1 MLIFRENSSEN
12 VPFVEIDEPKRMEI
26 YERRVTSMKKLL
38 ALVLALVMTL
48 SLAVVGSNAAFKDAD
63 KVNET
68 YSEAVNVLS
77 GMKVFQGYTDGSF
90 QPTGDI
96 TRAEVAAIV
105 YRLYTGDVTDKQAS
119 LYATYNKFS
128 DMDGAAWAK
137 GYIGY
142 CANAGL
148 IKGYD
153 DKTFGPAD
161 KVTGY
166 QALAMIL
173 RAVGYDKN
181 DEFTGAQWQLRVA
194 STAQQ
199 AGVLVNVKGV
209 DLNAPASREL
219 VAELLFRT
227 AATVPMVKYTPAFGY
242 VANSIVGNQK
252 TLGEQNFDLKLS
264 TTVNA
269 DVWGRPANVWTYNT
283 GDKKTTVVAKPV
295 VSYTVKVDECD
306 IAKDLGISTSKA
318 IEGAYI
324 DGYSYAKNLTSADV
338 TSNRYATINPLATTS
353 YVGAQG
359 RLTEVYD
366 MGAAG
371 YRIVEINTYLA
382 QITKV
387 TPAYTDR
394 NSHVTVDTVDLKA
407 YTTSNTTKPVSF
419 AKVEATGFTVG
430 QYVLVTISNVG
441 TATAAVESV
450 AAAEVVAGG
459 KLTGW
464 TNEVGTTAATTV
476 VAGTTYKDA
485 NKFFLN
491 YRAAGNWM
499 VATDSYGNAIGLV
512 ESASNYLAVARI
524 EWKAN
529 ATSFGGYALADVVLA
544 NGEVKNDVTIASV
557 NGNAA
562 NATGS
567 QNGNFYTQGVPT
579 SGSVSIYWTN
589 NSAYYNHIMA
599 YSVNADGSYN
609 LMNATHYTNAATK
622 SDKVVDLG
630 GPDTNTVGTA
640 SYNNSTATISDQTNT
655 VVATDNTVFLYVNEN
670 GYSYTVY
677 TGKNNAPSIT
687 AAKMCVKFDSYGYA
701 ELVVVRSYTA
711 ASNTFIAYVTDKTV
725 DGYAYPNGTQVPA
738 YTVYKLGS
746 LDATTVYDATVSGTT
761 VTAANAFATAFD
773 GQSAGQGLYK
783 FEVTSDGYIKS
794 MALVLA
800 GAGAYATKTEGT
812 EYFDRATVKAPVVG
826 NSFQTEKTTGTVNKD
841 FNVLTDPATS
851 VIKVVTYSDG
861 TVALAAGTTAD
872 ITEGAKVL
880 VNYNGTASLNKY
892 NAKVVYVAAAES
904 SVNPDAD
911 KSDVK
916 TLAGKGTVTIGST
929 VVDIVDKA
937 YVSVDLALKNAKTL
951 TGYNGS
957 TMPVAVSNT
966 NDWVA
971 LGVYDNA
978 ALAAQ
983 VTLPANS
990 GSTTASGTYVLST
1003 NNVILVAFSENFVNY
1018 YVAYVIG

>member
-1 MLIFRENSSEN
+1 
-12 VPFVEIDEPKRMEI
+12 
-26 YERRVTSMKKLL
+26 MKKLL

-90 QPTGDI
+90 QPKGAI

-105 YRLYTGDVTDKQAS
+105 YRLYTGDVADKQAS

-242 VANSIVGNQK
+242 VANSVVGAQK

-283 GDKKTTVVAKPV
+283 GNKKTTVVAKPV

-407 YTTSNTTKPVSF
+407 YTTSTTTKPVSF

-491 YRAAGNWM
+491 HRAAGNWM

-622 SDKVVDLG
+622 SDKIIDLG
-630 GPDTNTVGTA
+630 GDADVGTA
-640 SYNNSTATISDQTNT
+640 YYNNSTATIGDRINN
-655 VVATDNTVFLYVNEN
+655 VVATDNTVFLYVNDN

-701 ELVVVRSYTA
+701 ELVVVRGYTA
-711 ASNTFIAYVTDKTV
+711 ASNTFIAYVTDNTV
-725 DGYAYPNGTQVPA
+725 DGFAYPNGTQVPA

-746 LDATTVYDATVSGTT
+746 LDATTVYDATVTGATTMPSTTFTTT
-761 VTAANAFATAFD
+761 VATN
-773 GQSAGQGLYK
+773 GHGLYK
-783 FEVTSDGYIKS
+783 FEVTSDGYIKN

-800 GAGAYATKTEGT
+800 GTGDYATKTEGT

-826 NSFQTEKTTGTVNKD
+826 NSFQTEQTTGTVNKD
-841 FNVLTDPATS
+841 FNVLTDPATT
-851 VIKVVTYSDG
+851 VIKVVKYNDG
-861 TVALAAGTTAD
+861 TVALAAGTPADLTA
-872 ITEGAKVL
+872 GAKVL

-892 NAKVVYVAAAES
+892 NAKVVYVAATES
-904 SVNPDAD
+904 SVNPNPSVPANVASIEIKSD
-911 KSDVK
+911 KSVYMTLDNTAKVGDKFGFTVEKLGDNGYVK
-916 TLAGKGTVTIGST
+916 VGDYFATVQGNTKAAW
-929 VVDIVDKA
+929 VDMSKV
-937 YVSVDLALKNAKTL
+937 L
-951 TGYNGS
+951 
-957 TMPVAVSNT
+957 SN
-966 NDWVA
+966 
-971 LGVYDNA
+971 
-978 ALAAQ
+978 
-983 VTLPANS
+983 
-990 GSTTASGTYVLST
+990 GTYRVT
-1003 NNVILVAFSENFVNY
+1003 CGVFTDEATF
-1018 YVAYVIG
+1018 

>member
-1 MLIFRENSSEN
+1 
-12 VPFVEIDEPKRMEI
+12 
-26 YERRVTSMKKLL
+26 MKKLL

-209 DLNAPASREL
+209 DLNAAATREL

-622 SDKVVDLG
+622 SDKIIDLG
-630 GPDTNTVGTA
+630 FTVSTPETTAGTA
-640 SYNNSTATISDQTNT
+640 FYNNSTATIGDASNTNT
-655 VVATDNTVFLYVNEN
+655 VVATDNTVFLYVNDN

-701 ELVVVRSYTA
+701 ELVVVRGYTA
-711 ASNTFIAYVTDKTV
+711 ASNTFIAYVTDKTI
-725 DGYAYPNGTQVPA
+725 DGYAYPSGVQVPA
-738 YTVYKLGS
+738 YTVYKMGS

-761 VTAANAFATAFD
+761 VTATSKFATAYD
-773 GQSAGQGLYK
+773 GANAGHGLYK
-783 FEVTSDGYIKS
+783 FEVTSDGYISS
-794 MALVLA
+794 MTLVMA
-800 GAGAYATKTEGT
+800 GEGAYATDTT
-812 EYFDRATVKAPVVG
+812 NHIDRATVKAPVVG
-826 NSFQTEKTTGTVNKD
+826 NSFQTAQSAGTPNKD
-841 FNVLTDPATS
+841 FNVLTDPATA
-851 VIKVVTYSDG
+851 VIKVVKYNDG
-861 TVALAAGTTAD
+861 TIALAAGTADD
-872 ITEGAKVL
+872 ITTSSIAVL
-880 VNYNGTASLNKY
+880 VNYDATASLNKY
-892 NAKVVYVAAAES
+892 NAKTVYVVTSENIENPNP
-904 SVNPDAD
+904 SVPANVASIEIKSD
-911 KSDVK
+911 KSVYMTLDNTAKVGDKFGFTVEKLGDNGYVK
-916 TLAGKGTVTIGST
+916 VGDYFATVQGNTKAAW
-929 VVDIVDKA
+929 VDMSKV
-937 YVSVDLALKNAKTL
+937 L
-951 TGYNGS
+951 
-957 TMPVAVSNT
+957 SN
-966 NDWVA
+966 
-971 LGVYDNA
+971 
-978 ALAAQ
+978 
-983 VTLPANS
+983 
-990 GSTTASGTYVLST
+990 GTYRVT
-1003 NNVILVAFSENFVNY
+1003 CGVFTDEATF
-1018 YVAYVIG
+1018 

>member
-1 MLIFRENSSEN
+1 
-12 VPFVEIDEPKRMEI
+12 
-26 YERRVTSMKKLL
+26 MKKLL

-90 QPTGDI
+90 QPTGNI

-242 VANSIVGNQK
+242 VANSVVGAQK

-283 GDKKTTVVAKPV
+283 GNKKTTVVAKPV

-407 YTTSNTTKPVSF
+407 YTTSTTTKPVSF

-562 NATGS
+562 NATGAVGS
-567 QNGNFYTQGVPT
+567 TYTQGVPT

-622 SDKVVDLG
+622 SDKIIDLG
-630 GPDTNTVGTA
+630 GDAAVGTA
-640 SYNNSTATISDQTNT
+640 YYNNSTATIGDQTNT
-655 VVATDNTVFLYVNEN
+655 VVATDNTVFLYVNDN

-701 ELVVVRSYTA
+701 ELVVVRGYTA
-711 ASNTFIAYVTDKTV
+711 ASNTFIAYVTDNTV
-725 DGYAYPNGTQVPA
+725 DGFAYPNGTQVPA

-746 LDATTVYDATVSGTT
+746 LDATTVYDATVTGATTMPNTTFTTT
-761 VTAANAFATAFD
+761 VAAN
-773 GQSAGQGLYK
+773 GQGLYK

-800 GAGAYATKTEGT
+800 GAGAYATATEGT

-826 NSFQTEKTTGTVNKD
+826 NSFQTEKTTNDVNKD
-841 FNVLTDPATS
+841 FNVLTDPATT
-851 VIKVVTYSDG
+851 VIKVVTYNDG

-904 SVNPDAD
+904 SVNPNPSVPANVASIEIKSD
-911 KSDVK
+911 KSVYMTLDNTAKVGDKFGFTVEKLGDNGYVK
-916 TLAGKGTVTIGST
+916 VGDYFATVQGNTKAAW
-929 VVDIVDKA
+929 VDMSKV
-937 YVSVDLALKNAKTL
+937 L
-951 TGYNGS
+951 
-957 TMPVAVSNT
+957 SN
-966 NDWVA
+966 
-971 LGVYDNA
+971 
-978 ALAAQ
+978 
-983 VTLPANS
+983 
-990 GSTTASGTYVLST
+990 GTYRVT
-1003 NNVILVAFSENFVNY
+1003 CGVFTDEATF
-1018 YVAYVIG
+1018 

>member
-1 MLIFRENSSEN
+1 
-12 VPFVEIDEPKRMEI
+12 
-26 YERRVTSMKKLL
+26 MKKLL

-242 VANSIVGNQK
+242 VANSVVGAQK

-283 GDKKTTVVAKPV
+283 GNKKTTVVAKPV

-562 NATGS
+562 NATGAT
-567 QNGNFYTQGVPT
+567 GNTYTQGVPT

-630 GPDTNTVGTA
+630 GTDANKVGTA

-655 VVATDNTVFLYVNEN
+655 VVATDNTVFLYVNDN

-701 ELVVVRSYTA
+701 ELVVVRGYTA
-711 ASNTFIAYVTDKTV
+711 ASNTFIAYVTDEII
-725 DGYAYPNGTQVPA
+725 DGYAYPNGVQVPA

-746 LDATTVYDATVSGTT
+746 LDATTVYDATVNGTT
-761 VTAANAFATAFD
+761 VTAASVFTGAFR
-773 GQSAGQGLYK
+773 GVSAGQGLYK
-783 FEVTSDGYIKS
+783 FEVSSDGYIKS
-794 MALVLA
+794 MTLVLA

-826 NSFQTEKTTGTVNKD
+826 NSFQTEQTTGTVNKD

-880 VNYNGTASLNKY
+880 VNYNGTASLHKY

-904 SVNPDAD
+904 SVNPNPSVPANVASIEIKSD
-911 KSDVK
+911 KSVYMTLDNTAKVGDKFGFTVEKLGDNGYVK
-916 TLAGKGTVTIGST
+916 VGDYFATVQGNTKAAW
-929 VVDIVDKA
+929 VDMSKV
-937 YVSVDLALKNAKTL
+937 L
-951 TGYNGS
+951 
-957 TMPVAVSNT
+957 SN
-966 NDWVA
+966 
-971 LGVYDNA
+971 
-978 ALAAQ
+978 
-983 VTLPANS
+983 
-990 GSTTASGTYVLST
+990 GTYRVTCGVFTDEADRKS
-1003 NNVILVAFSENFVNY
+1003 VV
-1018 YVAYVIG
+1018 

>member
-1 MLIFRENSSEN
+1 M
-12 VPFVEIDEPKRMEI
+12 
-26 YERRVTSMKKLL
+26 
-38 ALVLALVMTL
+38 VLALVMTL
-48 SLAVVGSNAAFKDAD
+48 SLAVSANAFKDD
-63 KVNET
+63 KSISDD
-68 YSEAVNVLS
+68 YAEAVAVLN
-77 GMKVFQGYTDGSF
+77 GMGVFKGYEDGSF
-90 QPTGDI
+90 QPKGDI
-96 TRAEVAAIV
+96 TRAEVSAIV
-105 YRLYTGDVTDKQAS
+105 YRVYTQDVKDAKAS
-119 LYATYNKFS
+119 MYATYNKFS
-128 DMDGAAWAK
+128 DMAGAGWAQ

-142 CANAGL
+142 CANAEL
-148 IKGYD
+148 VKGYPD
-153 DKTFGPAD
+153 GTFKPSG

-166 QALAMIL
+166 EVLAMIL

-181 DEFTGAQWQLRVA
+181 GEFSGADWALHVA
-194 STAQQ
+194 QTAQQ
-199 AGVLVNVKGV
+199 AGVLKNVKGI
-209 DLNAPASREL
+209 DLNAPATREL
-219 VAELLFRT
+219 VAELLFR
-227 AATVPMVKYTPAFGY
+227 AIAEASTVTYTPAFGY
-242 VANSIVGNQK
+242 VTDKVLGNAAPTLGYKNFKLVGN
-252 TLGEQNFDLKLS
+252 DS
-264 TTVNA
+264 A
-269 DVWGRPANVWTYNT
+269 DVFGRPATKWIYNV
-283 GDKKTTVVAKPV
+283 GDKSTLVVDKPV
-295 VSYTVKVDECD
+295 VSYTTKVDECD
-306 IAKDLGISTSKA
+306 IAKDLGITSAKA

-324 DGYSYAKNLTSADV
+324 DGASYAKNLTSADV

-366 MGAAG
+366 MGTAG

-382 QITKV
+382 QVTKV

-394 NSHVTVDTVDLKA
+394 NSHTTVDTVDLKA
-407 YTTSNTTKPVSF
+407 YTTSNTASPATF
-419 AKVEATGFTVG
+419 TKVEASGFTVG

-562 NATGS
+562 NATGAM
-567 QNGNFYTQGVPT
+567 GNTYTQGVPT

-609 LMNATHYTNAATK
+609 LMNATHYTSAATK

-630 GPDTNTVGTA
+630 GTDANAVGTA

-746 LDATTVYDATVSGTT
+746 LEATTVYDATVSGTT
-761 VTAANAFATAFD
+761 VTATSKFATTYDVANA
-773 GQSAGQGLYK
+773 GHGLYK
-783 FEVTSDGYIKS
+783 FEVTSDGYISS
-794 MALVLA
+794 MTLVMA
-800 GAGAYATKTEGT
+800 GEGAYNTDVTNHI
-812 EYFDRATVKAPVVG
+812 DRATVKAPVVG
-826 NSFQTEKTTGTVNKD
+826 NSFQTAQSAGTPNKD
-841 FNVLTDPATS
+841 FNVLTDPATA
-851 VIKVVTYSDG
+851 VIKVVKYNDG
-861 TVALAAGTTAD
+861 TIALAAGTADD
-872 ITEGAKVL
+872 ITTSSITVL
-880 VNYNGTASLNKY
+880 VNYDATASLNKY
-892 NAKVVYVAAAES
+892 NAKTVYVVTSENIENPNP
-904 SVNPDAD
+904 SVPANVASIEIKSD
-911 KSDVK
+911 KSVYMTLDNTAKVGDKFGFTVEKLGDNGYVK
-916 TLAGKGTVTIGST
+916 VGDYFATVQGNTKAAW
-929 VVDIVDKA
+929 VDMSKV
-937 YVSVDLALKNAKTL
+937 L
-951 TGYNGS
+951 
-957 TMPVAVSNT
+957 SN
-966 NDWVA
+966 
-971 LGVYDNA
+971 
-978 ALAAQ
+978 
-983 VTLPANS
+983 
-990 GSTTASGTYVLST
+990 GTYRVT
-1003 NNVILVAFSENFVNY
+1003 CGVFTDEATF
-1018 YVAYVIG
+1018 

>member
-1 MLIFRENSSEN
+1 
-12 VPFVEIDEPKRMEI
+12 
-26 YERRVTSMKKLL
+26 MKKLL

-90 QPTGDI
+90 QPKGAI

-105 YRLYTGDVTDKQAS
+105 YRLYTGDVADKQAS

-242 VANSIVGNQK
+242 VANSVVGAQK

-283 GDKKTTVVAKPV
+283 GNKKTTVVAKPV

-407 YTTSNTTKPVSF
+407 YTTSTTTKPVSF

-562 NATGS
+562 NATGAT
-567 QNGNFYTQGVPT
+567 GNTYTQGVPT

-609 LMNATHYTNAATK
+609 LMNATHYTNATTK

-630 GPDTNTVGTA
+630 GTDANTVGTA

-655 VVATDNTVFLYVNEN
+655 VVATDNTVFLYVNDN

-701 ELVVVRSYTA
+701 ELVVVRGYTA
-711 ASNTFIAYVTDKTV
+711 ASNTFIAYVTDEII
-725 DGYAYPNGTQVPA
+725 DGYAYPNGVQVPA

-761 VTAANAFATAFD
+761 VTAASVFTGAFR
-773 GQSAGQGLYK
+773 GVSAGQGLYK

-794 MALVLA
+794 MTLVLA
-800 GAGAYATKTEGT
+800 GAGAYATNTEGT

-841 FNVLTDPATS
+841 FNVLTDPATT
-851 VIKVVTYSDG
+851 VIKVVTYNDG

-872 ITEGAKVL
+872 ITEGSKVL
-880 VNYNGTASLNKY
+880 VNYNGTASLHKY
-892 NAKVVYVAAAES
+892 NAKVVYVAATES
-904 SVNPDAD
+904 SVNPNPSVPANVASIEIKSD
-911 KSDVK
+911 KSVYM
-916 TLAGKGTVTIGST
+916 TLDNTAKVGDKFGFTVEKLGDNGYIKVGDYFAT
-929 VVDIVDKA
+929 VQGNTKAAWVDMSKV
-937 YVSVDLALKNAKTL
+937 L
-951 TGYNGS
+951 
-957 TMPVAVSNT
+957 SN
-966 NDWVA
+966 
-971 LGVYDNA
+971 
-978 ALAAQ
+978 
-983 VTLPANS
+983 
-990 GSTTASGTYVLST
+990 GTYRVT
-1003 NNVILVAFSENFVNY
+1003 CGVFTDEATF
-1018 YVAYVIG
+1018 

>member
-1 MLIFRENSSEN
+1 
-12 VPFVEIDEPKRMEI
+12 
-26 YERRVTSMKKLL
+26 MKKLL

-242 VANSIVGNQK
+242 VANSVVGAQK

-283 GDKKTTVVAKPV
+283 GNKKTTVVAKPV

-407 YTTSNTTKPVSF
+407 YTTSTTTKPVSF

-630 GPDTNTVGTA
+630 GTDANTVGTA

-655 VVATDNTVFLYVNEN
+655 VVATDNTVFLYVNDN

-701 ELVVVRSYTA
+701 ELVVVRGYTA
-711 ASNTFIAYVTDKTV
+711 ASNTFIAYVTDEII
-725 DGYAYPNGTQVPA
+725 DGYAYPNGVQVPA

-761 VTAANAFATAFD
+761 VTAASVFTRAFRD
-773 GQSAGQGLYK
+773 VSAGQGLYK

-794 MALVLA
+794 MTLVLA

-826 NSFQTEKTTGTVNKD
+826 NSFQTEQTTGTVNKD
-841 FNVLTDPATS
+841 FNVLTDPATT
-851 VIKVVTYSDG
+851 VIKVVTYNDG

-904 SVNPDAD
+904 SVNPNPSVPANVASIEIKSD
-911 KSDVK
+911 KSVYMTLDNTAKVGDKFGFTVEKLGDNGYVK
-916 TLAGKGTVTIGST
+916 VGDYFATVQGNTKAAW
-929 VVDIVDKA
+929 VDMSKV
-937 YVSVDLALKNAKTL
+937 L
-951 TGYNGS
+951 
-957 TMPVAVSNT
+957 SN
-966 NDWVA
+966 
-971 LGVYDNA
+971 
-978 ALAAQ
+978 
-983 VTLPANS
+983 
-990 GSTTASGTYVLST
+990 GTYRVT
-1003 NNVILVAFSENFVNY
+1003 CGVFTDEATF
-1018 YVAYVIG
+1018 

>member
-1 MLIFRENSSEN
+1 M
-12 VPFVEIDEPKRMEI
+12 
-26 YERRVTSMKKLL
+26 
-38 ALVLALVMTL
+38 
-48 SLAVVGSNAAFKDAD
+48 
-63 KVNET
+63 
-68 YSEAVNVLS
+68 
-77 GMKVFQGYTDGSF
+77 
-90 QPTGDI
+90 
-96 TRAEVAAIV
+96 
-105 YRLYTGDVTDKQAS
+105 
-119 LYATYNKFS
+119 
-128 DMDGAAWAK
+128 
-137 GYIGY
+137 
-142 CANAGL
+142 
-148 IKGYD
+148 
-153 DKTFGPAD
+153 
-161 KVTGY
+161 
-166 QALAMIL
+166 
-173 RAVGYDKN
+173 
-181 DEFTGAQWQLRVA
+181 
-194 STAQQ
+194 
-199 AGVLVNVKGV
+199 
-209 DLNAPASREL
+209 
-219 VAELLFRT
+219 
-227 AATVPMVKYTPAFGY
+227 
-242 VANSIVGNQK
+242 
-252 TLGEQNFDLKLS
+252 
-264 TTVNA
+264 
-269 DVWGRPANVWTYNT
+269 
-283 GDKKTTVVAKPV
+283 
-295 VSYTVKVDECD
+295 KVDECD

-622 SDKVVDLG
+622 SDKIIDLG
-630 GPDTNTVGTA
+630 GDADVGTA
-640 SYNNSTATISDQTNT
+640 YYNNSTATIGDRINN
-655 VVATDNTVFLYVNEN
+655 VVATDNTVFLYVNDN

-701 ELVVVRSYTA
+701 ELVVVRGYTA
-711 ASNTFIAYVTDKTV
+711 ASNTFIAYVTDKTI
-725 DGYAYPNGTQVPA
+725 DGYAYPNGVQVPA
-738 YTVYKLGS
+738 YTVYKMGS

-761 VTAANAFATAFD
+761 VTATSKFATAYD
-773 GQSAGQGLYK
+773 VANAGHGLYK
-783 FEVTSDGYIKS
+783 FEVTSDGYISS
-794 MALVLA
+794 MTLVMA
-800 GAGAYATKTEGT
+800 GEGAYQTDTT
-812 EYFDRATVKAPVVG
+812 NHIDRATVKAPVVG
-826 NSFQTEKTTGTVNKD
+826 NSFQTEKTTNVANKD
-841 FNVLTDPATS
+841 FNILTDPATT
-851 VIKVVTYSDG
+851 VIKVVTYNDG
-861 TVALAAGTTAD
+861 TVALAAGTPADLTA
-872 ITEGAKVL
+872 GAKVL

-892 NAKVVYVAAAES
+892 NAKVVYVAATES
-904 SVNPDAD
+904 SVNPNPSVPANVASIEIKSD
-911 KSDVK
+911 KSVYMTLDNTAKVGDKFGFTVEKLGDNGYVK
-916 TLAGKGTVTIGST
+916 VGDYFATVQGNTKAAW
-929 VVDIVDKA
+929 VDMSKV
-937 YVSVDLALKNAKTL
+937 L
-951 TGYNGS
+951 
-957 TMPVAVSNT
+957 SN
-966 NDWVA
+966 
-971 LGVYDNA
+971 
-978 ALAAQ
+978 
-983 VTLPANS
+983 
-990 GSTTASGTYVLST
+990 GTYRVT
-1003 NNVILVAFSENFVNY
+1003 CGVFTDEATF
-1018 YVAYVIG
+1018 

>member
-1 MLIFRENSSEN
+1 MH
-12 VPFVEIDEPKRMEI
+12 
-26 YERRVTSMKKLL
+26 MK
-38 ALVLALVMTL
+38 M
-48 SLAVVGSNAAFKDAD
+48 
-63 KVNET
+63 
-68 YSEAVNVLS
+68 
-77 GMKVFQGYTDGSF
+77 GY
-90 QPTGDI
+90 
-96 TRAEVAAIV
+96 
-105 YRLYTGDVTDKQAS
+105 
-119 LYATYNKFS
+119 
-128 DMDGAAWAK
+128 
-137 GYIGY
+137 
-142 CANAGL
+142 
-148 IKGYD
+148 
-153 DKTFGPAD
+153 
-161 KVTGY
+161 
-166 QALAMIL
+166 
-173 RAVGYDKN
+173 
-181 DEFTGAQWQLRVA
+181 
-194 STAQQ
+194 
-199 AGVLVNVKGV
+199 
-209 DLNAPASREL
+209 
-219 VAELLFRT
+219 
-227 AATVPMVKYTPAFGY
+227 
-242 VANSIVGNQK
+242 
-252 TLGEQNFDLKLS
+252 
-264 TTVNA
+264 
-269 DVWGRPANVWTYNT
+269 
-283 GDKKTTVVAKPV
+283 
-295 VSYTVKVDECD
+295 
-306 IAKDLGISTSKA
+306 
-318 IEGAYI
+318 
-324 DGYSYAKNLTSADV
+324 
-338 TSNRYATINPLATTS
+338 
-353 YVGAQG
+353 
-359 RLTEVYD
+359 
-366 MGAAG
+366 
-371 YRIVEINTYLA
+371 
-382 QITKV
+382 
-387 TPAYTDR
+387 
-394 NSHVTVDTVDLKA
+394 
-407 YTTSNTTKPVSF
+407 
-419 AKVEATGFTVG
+419 TGFTVG

-562 NATGS
+562 NATGAT
-567 QNGNFYTQGVPT
+567 GNTYTQGVPT

-609 LMNATHYTNAATK
+609 LMNATHYTNATTK

-630 GPDTNTVGTA
+630 GTDPNKVGTA

-655 VVATDNTVFLYVNEN
+655 VVATDNTVFLYVNDN

-701 ELVVVRSYTA
+701 ELVVVRGYTA

-761 VTAANAFATAFD
+761 VIAANAFATAFD

-800 GAGAYATKTEGT
+800 GAGVYATNTEGT

-826 NSFQTEKTTGTVNKD
+826 NSFQTEKTTNDVNKD
-841 FNVLTDPATS
+841 FNVLTDPATT
-851 VIKVVTYSDG
+851 VIKVVTYNDG

-872 ITEGAKVL
+872 ITEGSKVL

-892 NAKVVYVAAAES
+892 NAKVVYVAATES
-904 SVNPDAD
+904 SVNPNPSVPANVASIEIKSD
-911 KSDVK
+911 KSVYMTLDNTAKVGDKFGFTVEKLGDNGYVK
-916 TLAGKGTVTIGST
+916 VGDYFATVQGNTKAAW
-929 VVDIVDKA
+929 VDMSKV
-937 YVSVDLALKNAKTL
+937 L
-951 TGYNGS
+951 
-957 TMPVAVSNT
+957 SN
-966 NDWVA
+966 
-971 LGVYDNA
+971 
-978 ALAAQ
+978 
-983 VTLPANS
+983 
-990 GSTTASGTYVLST
+990 GTYRVT
-1003 NNVILVAFSENFVNY
+1003 CGVFTDEATF
-1018 YVAYVIG
+1018 

>member
-1 MLIFRENSSEN
+1 
-12 VPFVEIDEPKRMEI
+12 
-26 YERRVTSMKKLL
+26 MKKLL

-242 VANSIVGNQK
+242 VANSVVGAQK

-283 GDKKTTVVAKPV
+283 GNKKTTVVAKPV

-407 YTTSNTTKPVSF
+407 YTTSTTTKPVSF

-622 SDKVVDLG
+622 SDKIIDLG
-630 GPDTNTVGTA
+630 FTVSTPETTAGTA
-640 SYNNSTATISDQTNT
+640 FYNNSTATIGDASNTNT
-655 VVATDNTVFLYVNEN
+655 VVATDNTVFLYVNDN

-701 ELVVVRSYTA
+701 ELVVVRGYTA
-711 ASNTFIAYVTDKTV
+711 ASNTFIAYVTDKTI
-725 DGYAYPNGTQVPA
+725 DGYAYPSGVQVPA
-738 YTVYKLGS
+738 YTVYKMGS

-761 VTAANAFATAFD
+761 VTATSKFATAYD
-773 GQSAGQGLYK
+773 GANAGHGLYK
-783 FEVTSDGYIKS
+783 FEVTSDGYISS
-794 MALVLA
+794 MTLVMA
-800 GAGAYATKTEGT
+800 GEGAYATDTT
-812 EYFDRATVKAPVVG
+812 NHIDRATVKAPVVG
-826 NSFQTEKTTGTVNKD
+826 NSFQTAQSAGTPNKD
-841 FNVLTDPATS
+841 FNVLTDPATA
-851 VIKVVTYSDG
+851 VIKVVKYNDG
-861 TVALAAGTTAD
+861 TIALAAGTADD
-872 ITEGAKVL
+872 ITTSSIAVL
-880 VNYNGTASLNKY
+880 VNYDATASLNKY
-892 NAKVVYVAAAES
+892 NAKTVYVVTSENIENPNP
-904 SVNPDAD
+904 SVPANVASIEIKSD
-911 KSDVK
+911 KSVYMTLDNTAKVGDKFGFTVEKLGDNGYVK
-916 TLAGKGTVTIGST
+916 VGDYFATVQGNTKAAW
-929 VVDIVDKA
+929 VDMSKV
-937 YVSVDLALKNAKTL
+937 L
-951 TGYNGS
+951 
-957 TMPVAVSNT
+957 SN
-966 NDWVA
+966 
-971 LGVYDNA
+971 
-978 ALAAQ
+978 
-983 VTLPANS
+983 
-990 GSTTASGTYVLST
+990 GTYRVT
-1003 NNVILVAFSENFVNY
+1003 CGVFTDEATF
-1018 YVAYVIG
+1018 

>member
-1 MLIFRENSSEN
+1 
-12 VPFVEIDEPKRMEI
+12 
-26 YERRVTSMKKLL
+26 MKKLL

-90 QPTGDI
+90 QPKGAI

-105 YRLYTGDVTDKQAS
+105 YRLYTGDVADKQAS

-242 VANSIVGNQK
+242 VANSVVGAQK

-407 YTTSNTTKPVSF
+407 YTTSTTTKPVSF

-491 YRAAGNWM
+491 HRAAGNWM

-562 NATGS
+562 NATGAVGS
-567 QNGNFYTQGVPT
+567 TYTQGVPT

-609 LMNATHYTNAATK
+609 LMNATHYTNATTK

-630 GPDTNTVGTA
+630 GTDANSVGTA
-640 SYNNSTATISDQTNT
+640 SYNNSTATISDKTNT

-711 ASNTFIAYVTDKTV
+711 ASNTFIAYVTDNTV
-725 DGYAYPNGTQVPA
+725 DGFAYPNGTQVPA

-746 LDATTVYDATVSGTT
+746 LDATTVYDATVTGATTMPTNTFTTT
-761 VTAANAFATAFD
+761 VGAN
-773 GQSAGQGLYK
+773 GQGLYK

-800 GAGAYATKTEGT
+800 GAGAYATATEGT

-880 VNYNGTASLNKY
+880 VNYNGIESLHKY

-957 TMPVAVSNT
+957 TMSVAVSNT

>member
-1 MLIFRENSSEN
+1 
-12 VPFVEIDEPKRMEI
+12 
-26 YERRVTSMKKLL
+26 MKKLL

-63 KVNET
+63 NVNET

-242 VANSIVGNQK
+242 VANSVVGAQK

-283 GDKKTTVVAKPV
+283 GNKKTTVVAKPV

-476 VAGTTYKDA
+476 VAGTTYKDS

-562 NATGS
+562 NATGAM
-567 QNGNFYTQGVPT
+567 GNTYTQGVPT

-630 GPDTNTVGTA
+630 GTDLNKVGTA

-655 VVATDNTVFLYVNEN
+655 VVATDNTVFLYVNDN

-701 ELVVVRSYTA
+701 ELVVVRGYTA

-725 DGYAYPNGTQVPA
+725 DGYAYPNGVQVPA

-746 LDATTVYDATVSGTT
+746 LDATTVYDATVNGTT
-761 VTAANAFATAFD
+761 VTAANAFATAFN

-783 FEVTSDGYIKS
+783 FEVSSDGYIKS

-826 NSFQTEKTTGTVNKD
+826 NSFQTEQTTGTVNKD
-841 FNVLTDPATS
+841 FNVLTDPATT
-851 VIKVVTYSDG
+851 VIKVVTYNDG

-904 SVNPDAD
+904 SVNPNPSVPANVASIEIKSD
-911 KSDVK
+911 KSVYMTLDNTAKVGDKFGFTVEKLGDNGYVK
-916 TLAGKGTVTIGST
+916 VGDYFATVQGNTKAAW
-929 VVDIVDKA
+929 VDMSKV
-937 YVSVDLALKNAKTL
+937 L
-951 TGYNGS
+951 
-957 TMPVAVSNT
+957 SN
-966 NDWVA
+966 
-971 LGVYDNA
+971 
-978 ALAAQ
+978 
-983 VTLPANS
+983 
-990 GSTTASGTYVLST
+990 GTYRVT
-1003 NNVILVAFSENFVNY
+1003 CGVFTDEATF
-1018 YVAYVIG
+1018 

>member
-1 MLIFRENSSEN
+1 
-12 VPFVEIDEPKRMEI
+12 
-26 YERRVTSMKKLL
+26 MKKLL

-242 VANSIVGNQK
+242 VANSVVGAQK

-283 GDKKTTVVAKPV
+283 GNKKTTVVAKPV

-407 YTTSNTTKPVSF
+407 YTTSTTTKPVSF

-562 NATGS
+562 NATGAVGS
-567 QNGNFYTQGVPT
+567 TYTQGVPT

-630 GPDTNTVGTA
+630 GTDANTVGTA

-655 VVATDNTVFLYVNEN
+655 VVATDNTVFLYVNDN

-701 ELVVVRSYTA
+701 ELVVVRGYTA
-711 ASNTFIAYVTDKTV
+711 ASNTFIAYVTDEII
-725 DGYAYPNGTQVPA
+725 DGYAYPNGVQVPA

-761 VTAANAFATAFD
+761 VTAASVFTGAFR
-773 GQSAGQGLYK
+773 GVSAGQGLYK

-794 MALVLA
+794 MTLVLA

-826 NSFQTEKTTGTVNKD
+826 NSFQTEQTTGTVNKD
-841 FNVLTDPATS
+841 FNVLTDPATT
-851 VIKVVTYSDG
+851 VIKVVTYNDG

-904 SVNPDAD
+904 SVNPNPSVPANVASIEIKSD
-911 KSDVK
+911 KSVYM
-916 TLAGKGTVTIGST
+916 TLDNTAKVGDKFGFTVEKLGDNGYIKVGDYFAT
-929 VVDIVDKA
+929 VQGNTKAAWVDMSKV
-937 YVSVDLALKNAKTL
+937 L
-951 TGYNGS
+951 
-957 TMPVAVSNT
+957 SN
-966 NDWVA
+966 
-971 LGVYDNA
+971 
-978 ALAAQ
+978 
-983 VTLPANS
+983 
-990 GSTTASGTYVLST
+990 GTYRVT
-1003 NNVILVAFSENFVNY
+1003 CGVFTDEATF
-1018 YVAYVIG
+1018 

>member
-1 MLIFRENSSEN
+1 
-12 VPFVEIDEPKRMEI
+12 
-26 YERRVTSMKKLL
+26 MKKLL

-242 VANSIVGNQK
+242 VANSVVGAQK

-269 DVWGRPANVWTYNT
+269 DVWGRPANVWAYNT
-283 GDKKTTVVAKPV
+283 GNKKTTVVAKPV

-407 YTTSNTTKPVSF
+407 YTTSTTTKPVSF

-491 YRAAGNWM
+491 HRAAGNWM

-630 GPDTNTVGTA
+630 GTDANTVGTA

-655 VVATDNTVFLYVNEN
+655 VVATDNTVFLYVNDN

-701 ELVVVRSYTA
+701 ELVVVRGYTA
-711 ASNTFIAYVTDKTV
+711 ASNTFIAYVTDEII
-725 DGYAYPNGTQVPA
+725 DGYAYPNGVQVPA

-761 VTAANAFATAFD
+761 VTAASVFTGAFR
-773 GQSAGQGLYK
+773 GVSAGQGLYK

-794 MALVLA
+794 MTLVLA
-800 GAGAYATKTEGT
+800 GAGAYATNTEGT

-841 FNVLTDPATS
+841 FNVLTDPATT
-851 VIKVVTYSDG
+851 VIKVVTYNDG

-872 ITEGAKVL
+872 ITEGSKVL
-880 VNYNGTASLNKY
+880 VNYNGTASLHKY
-892 NAKVVYVAAAES
+892 NAKVVYVAATES
-904 SVNPDAD
+904 SVNPNPSVPANVASIEIKSD
-911 KSDVK
+911 KSVYM
-916 TLAGKGTVTIGST
+916 TLDNTAKVGDKFGFTVEKLGDNGYIKVGDYFAT
-929 VVDIVDKA
+929 VQGNTKAAWVDMSKV
-937 YVSVDLALKNAKTL
+937 L
-951 TGYNGS
+951 
-957 TMPVAVSNT
+957 SN
-966 NDWVA
+966 
-971 LGVYDNA
+971 
-978 ALAAQ
+978 
-983 VTLPANS
+983 
-990 GSTTASGTYVLST
+990 GTYRVT
-1003 NNVILVAFSENFVNY
+1003 CGVFTDEATF
-1018 YVAYVIG
+1018 

>member
-1 MLIFRENSSEN
+1 
-12 VPFVEIDEPKRMEI
+12 
-26 YERRVTSMKKLL
+26 MKKLL

-242 VANSIVGNQK
+242 VANSVVGAQK

-283 GDKKTTVVAKPV
+283 GNKKTTVVAKPV

-476 VAGTTYKDA
+476 VAGTTYKDS

-562 NATGS
+562 NATGAM
-567 QNGNFYTQGVPT
+567 GNTYTQGVPT

-630 GPDTNTVGTA
+630 GTDPNKVGTA

-655 VVATDNTVFLYVNEN
+655 VVATDNTVFLYVNDN

-701 ELVVVRSYTA
+701 ELVVVRGYTA

-725 DGYAYPNGTQVPA
+725 DGYAYPNGVQVPA

-746 LDATTVYDATVSGTT
+746 LDATTVYDATVNGTT

-783 FEVTSDGYIKS
+783 FEVSSDGYIKS

-826 NSFQTEKTTGTVNKD
+826 NSFQTKQTTGTVNKD
-841 FNVLTDPATS
+841 FNVLTDPATT
-851 VIKVVTYSDG
+851 VIKVVTYNDG

-880 VNYNGTASLNKY
+880 VNYNGTASLKKY

-904 SVNPDAD
+904 SVNPNPSVPANVASIEIKSD
-911 KSDVK
+911 KSVYMTLDNTAKVGDKFGFTVEKLGDNGYVK
-916 TLAGKGTVTIGST
+916 VGDYFATVQGNTKAAW
-929 VVDIVDKA
+929 VDMSKV
-937 YVSVDLALKNAKTL
+937 L
-951 TGYNGS
+951 
-957 TMPVAVSNT
+957 SN
-966 NDWVA
+966 
-971 LGVYDNA
+971 
-978 ALAAQ
+978 
-983 VTLPANS
+983 
-990 GSTTASGTYVLST
+990 GTYRVT
-1003 NNVILVAFSENFVNY
+1003 CGVFTDEATF
-1018 YVAYVIG
+1018 

>member
-1 MLIFRENSSEN
+1 
-12 VPFVEIDEPKRMEI
+12 
-26 YERRVTSMKKLL
+26 MKKLL

-90 QPTGDI
+90 QPKGAI

-105 YRLYTGDVTDKQAS
+105 YRLYTGDVADKQAS

-242 VANSIVGNQK
+242 VANSVVGAQK

-283 GDKKTTVVAKPV
+283 GNKKTTVVAKPV

-476 VAGTTYKDA
+476 VAGTTYKDS

-562 NATGS
+562 NATGAM
-567 QNGNFYTQGVPT
+567 GNTYTQGVPT

-630 GPDTNTVGTA
+630 GTDPNKVGTA

-655 VVATDNTVFLYVNEN
+655 VVATDNTVFLYVNDN

-701 ELVVVRSYTA
+701 ELVVVRGYTA

-725 DGYAYPNGTQVPA
+725 DGYAYPNGVQVPA

-746 LDATTVYDATVSGTT
+746 LDATTVYDATVNGTT

-783 FEVTSDGYIKS
+783 FEVSSDGYIKS

-826 NSFQTEKTTGTVNKD
+826 NSFQTEQTTGTVNKD
-841 FNVLTDPATS
+841 FNVLTDPATT
-851 VIKVVTYSDG
+851 VIKVVTYNDG

-904 SVNPDAD
+904 SVNPNPSVPANVASIEIKSD
-911 KSDVK
+911 KSVYMTLDNTAKVGDKFGFTVEKLGDNGYVK
-916 TLAGKGTVTIGST
+916 VGDYFATVQGNTKAAW
-929 VVDIVDKA
+929 VDMSKV
-937 YVSVDLALKNAKTL
+937 L
-951 TGYNGS
+951 
-957 TMPVAVSNT
+957 SN
-966 NDWVA
+966 
-971 LGVYDNA
+971 
-978 ALAAQ
+978 
-983 VTLPANS
+983 
-990 GSTTASGTYVLST
+990 GTYRVT
-1003 NNVILVAFSENFVNY
+1003 CGVFTDEATF
-1018 YVAYVIG
+1018 

>member
-1 MLIFRENSSEN
+1 
-12 VPFVEIDEPKRMEI
+12 
-26 YERRVTSMKKLL
+26 MKKLL

-90 QPTGDI
+90 QPKGAI

-105 YRLYTGDVTDKQAS
+105 YRLYTGDVADKQAS

-128 DMDGAAWAK
+128 DMDGAKWAA

-148 IKGYD
+148 VKGYD
-153 DKTFGPAD
+153 AKTFGPAD

-242 VANSIVGNQK
+242 VANSVVGAQK

-283 GDKKTTVVAKPV
+283 GNKKTTVVAKPV

-407 YTTSNTTKPVSF
+407 YTTSTTTKPVSF

-491 YRAAGNWM
+491 YRVAGNWM

-562 NATGS
+562 NATGAVGS
-567 QNGNFYTQGVPT
+567 TYTQGVPT

-630 GPDTNTVGTA
+630 GTDPNKVGTA

-655 VVATDNTVFLYVNEN
+655 VVATDNTVFLYVNDN

-701 ELVVVRSYTA
+701 ELVVVRGYTA

-725 DGYAYPNGTQVPA
+725 DGYAYPNGVQVPA

-746 LDATTVYDATVSGTT
+746 LDATTVYDATVNGTT

-783 FEVTSDGYIKS
+783 FEVSSDGYIKS
-794 MALVLA
+794 MTLVLA

-826 NSFQTEKTTGTVNKD
+826 NSFQTEQTTGTVNKD

-880 VNYNGTASLNKY
+880 VNYNGTASLHKY

>member
-1 MLIFRENSSEN
+1 MKYPFFTRPRPEKRSEPIMDYFEQVAREQVRAMILNHARREDLSQVFSQGEMRLLGCLNAGADGRTAGELSTLLDLSTARIAAMLNN
-12 VPFVEIDEPKRMEI
+12 L
-26 YERRVTSMKKLL
+26 ERKG
-38 ALVLALVMTL
+38 A
-48 SLAVVGSNAAFKDAD
+48 
-63 KVNET
+63 
-68 YSEAVNVLS
+68 
-77 GMKVFQGYTDGSF
+77 
-90 QPTGDI
+90 I

-105 YRLYTGDVTDKQAS
+105 YRLYTGDVADKQAS

-242 VANSIVGNQK
+242 VANSVVGAQK

-283 GDKKTTVVAKPV
+283 GNKKTTVVAKPV

-622 SDKVVDLG
+622 SDKIIDLG
-630 GPDTNTVGTA
+630 GDADVGTA
-640 SYNNSTATISDQTNT
+640 YYNNSTATIGDRINN
-655 VVATDNTVFLYVNEN
+655 VVATDNTVFLYVNDN

-701 ELVVVRSYTA
+701 ELVVVRGYTA
-711 ASNTFIAYVTDKTV
+711 ASNTFIAYVTDKTI
-725 DGYAYPNGTQVPA
+725 DGYAYPNGVQVPA
-738 YTVYKLGS
+738 YTVYKMGS

-761 VTAANAFATAFD
+761 VTATSKFATAYD
-773 GQSAGQGLYK
+773 VANAGHGLYK
-783 FEVTSDGYIKS
+783 FEVTSDGYISS
-794 MALVLA
+794 MTLVMA
-800 GAGAYATKTEGT
+800 GEGAYQTDTT
-812 EYFDRATVKAPVVG
+812 NHIDRATVKAPVVG
-826 NSFQTEKTTGTVNKD
+826 NSFQTEKTTNVANKD
-841 FNVLTDPATS
+841 FNILTDPATT
-851 VIKVVTYSDG
+851 VIKVVTYNDG
-861 TVALAAGTTAD
+861 TVALAAGTPADLTA
-872 ITEGAKVL
+872 GAKVL

-892 NAKVVYVAAAES
+892 NAKVVYVAATES
-904 SVNPDAD
+904 SVNPNPSVPANVASIEIKSD
-911 KSDVK
+911 KSVYMTLDNTAKVGDKFGFTVEKLGDNGYVK
-916 TLAGKGTVTIGST
+916 VGDYFATVQGNTKAAW
-929 VVDIVDKA
+929 VDMSKV
-937 YVSVDLALKNAKTL
+937 L
-951 TGYNGS
+951 
-957 TMPVAVSNT
+957 SN
-966 NDWVA
+966 
-971 LGVYDNA
+971 
-978 ALAAQ
+978 
-983 VTLPANS
+983 
-990 GSTTASGTYVLST
+990 GTYRVT
-1003 NNVILVAFSENFVNY
+1003 CGVFTDEATF
-1018 YVAYVIG
+1018 

>member
-1 MLIFRENSSEN
+1 
-12 VPFVEIDEPKRMEI
+12 
-26 YERRVTSMKKLL
+26 MKKLL

-242 VANSIVGNQK
+242 VANSVVGAQK

-283 GDKKTTVVAKPV
+283 GNKKTTVVAKPV

-407 YTTSNTTKPVSF
+407 YTTSTTTKPVSF

-476 VAGTTYKDA
+476 VAGTTYKDS

-491 YRAAGNWM
+491 HRAAGNWM

-622 SDKVVDLG
+622 SDKIIDLG
-630 GPDTNTVGTA
+630 GDADVGTA
-640 SYNNSTATISDQTNT
+640 YYNNSTATIGDRINN
-655 VVATDNTVFLYVNEN
+655 VVATDNTVFLYVNDN

-701 ELVVVRSYTA
+701 ELVVVRGYTA
-711 ASNTFIAYVTDKTV
+711 ASNTFIAYVTDKTI
-725 DGYAYPNGTQVPA
+725 DGYAYPSGVQVPA
-738 YTVYKLGS
+738 YTVYKMGS

-761 VTAANAFATAFD
+761 VTATSKFATAYN
-773 GQSAGQGLYK
+773 GANAGHGLYK
-783 FEVTSDGYIKS
+783 FEVTSDGYISS
-794 MALVLA
+794 MTLVMA
-800 GAGAYATKTEGT
+800 GEGT
-812 EYFDRATVKAPVVG
+812 YSTDTTNHIDRATVKAPVVG
-826 NSFQTEKTTGTVNKD
+826 NSFQTAQAANTPNKD
-841 FNVLTDPATS
+841 FNVLTDPATA
-851 VIKVVTYSDG
+851 VIKVVKYNDG
-861 TVALAAGTTAD
+861 TIALAAGTADD
-872 ITEGAKVL
+872 ITTSSIAVL
-880 VNYNGTASLNKY
+880 VNYDATASLNKY
-892 NAKVVYVAAAES
+892 NAKTVYVVTSENIENPNP
-904 SVNPDAD
+904 SVPANVASIEIKSD
-911 KSDVK
+911 KSVYMTLDNTAKVGDKFGFTVEKLGDNGYVK
-916 TLAGKGTVTIGST
+916 VGDYFATVQGNTKAAW
-929 VVDIVDKA
+929 VDMSKV
-937 YVSVDLALKNAKTL
+937 L
-951 TGYNGS
+951 
-957 TMPVAVSNT
+957 SN
-966 NDWVA
+966 
-971 LGVYDNA
+971 
-978 ALAAQ
+978 
-983 VTLPANS
+983 
-990 GSTTASGTYVLST
+990 GTYRVT
-1003 NNVILVAFSENFVNY
+1003 CGVFTDEATFN
-1018 YVAYVIG
+1018 

>member
-1 MLIFRENSSEN
+1 
-12 VPFVEIDEPKRMEI
+12 
-26 YERRVTSMKKLL
+26 MKKLL

-90 QPTGDI
+90 QPKGAI

-128 DMDGAAWAK
+128 DMDGAKWAA

-148 IKGYD
+148 VKGYD
-153 DKTFGPAD
+153 AKTFGPAD

-242 VANSIVGNQK
+242 VANSVVGAQK

-283 GDKKTTVVAKPV
+283 GNKKTTVVAKPV

-407 YTTSNTTKPVSF
+407 YTTSTTTKPVSF

-491 YRAAGNWM
+491 YRVAGNWM

-562 NATGS
+562 NATGAVGS
-567 QNGNFYTQGVPT
+567 TYTQGVPT

-630 GPDTNTVGTA
+630 GTDPNKVGTA

-655 VVATDNTVFLYVNEN
+655 VVATDNTVFLYVNDN

-701 ELVVVRSYTA
+701 ELVVVRGYTA

-725 DGYAYPNGTQVPA
+725 DGYAYPNGVQVPA

-746 LDATTVYDATVSGTT
+746 LDATTVYDATVNGTT

-783 FEVTSDGYIKS
+783 FEVSSDGYIKS
-794 MALVLA
+794 MTLVLA

-826 NSFQTEKTTGTVNKD
+826 NSFQTEQTTGTVNKD

-880 VNYNGTASLNKY
+880 VNYNGTASLHKY